1 MCSPNLLVTPLSRRA
16 GLSLLIFFVTWGFS
30 AVAVNEVDLGVYVQ
44 AQASTFP
51 APYKILHDS
60 LRFTASKIKITGVP
74 MAIYRTLYYTDVSVG
89 VGGRVTIPQDMRE
102 DQGIDEGDALTVRVE
117 ENPRGGRQMVIW
129 RTEQQPGDED

>member
-1 MCSPNLLVTPLSRRA
+1 
-16 GLSLLIFFVTWGFS
+16 
-30 AVAVNEVDLGVYVQ
+30 
-44 AQASTFP
+44 
-51 APYKILHDS
+51 
-60 LRFTASKIKITGVP
+60 

-102 DQGIDEGDALTVRVE
+102 DLGIDVGDELTVRVE